1 MNKMEDVA
9 KLLGLELGQFFM
21 IDSDAF
27 ETSIFYLETNGLHII
42 GTEEFDNADTAC
54 LLIALLRGVETITRV
69 VDWKPF
75 EECETYED
83 KGDR

>member
-27 ETSIFYLETNGLHII
+27 ETSIFYLETNGLHTIDI

-54 LLIALLRGVETITRV
+54 LLIAFGL
-69 VDWKPF
+69 
-75 EECETYED
+75 
-83 KGDR
+83 